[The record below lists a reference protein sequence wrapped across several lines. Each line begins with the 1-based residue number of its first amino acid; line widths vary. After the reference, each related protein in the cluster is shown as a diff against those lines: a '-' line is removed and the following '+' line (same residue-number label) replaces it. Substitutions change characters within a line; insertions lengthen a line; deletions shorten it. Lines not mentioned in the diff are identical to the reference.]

1 VLQMHAGPEIGVAS
15 TKAFS
20 TMIVAG
26 YLLGLWLGRQR
37 GALTAE
43 DVRKHIQDLVEIPRL
58 VEKTLELD
66 QPIAALARHLAVTPP
81 PWVRSVERPDNW
93 QTSAWERPTML
104 PPSARARA
112 DDTHF

>member
-1 VLQMHAGPEIGVAS
+1 AGPEIGVAS

-37 GALTAE
+37 GVLTAE
-43 DVRKHIQDLVEIPRL
+43 DVRKRIHDLVEIPRL

-66 QPIAALARHLAVTPP
+66 QSIAALARHISTATDFLYLGRGLQYP
-81 PWVRSVERPDNW
+81 
-93 QTSAWERPTML
+93 TSHVGALKLNEI
-104 PPSARARA
+104 SYIHA
-112 DDTHF
+112 